1 MPWSTWADNC
11 SCIICISHI
20 HVGHDRE
27 RPSPRRPSFKY
38 NMPMTG
44 TPNQLLGGL
53 TPETFLADY
62 WQKKPLL
69 IRNAIS
75 DYKSPVDP
83 DELAGLACEDEV
95 ESRLILERDG
105 PHPWALEHGPFAEQR
120 FANLPES
127 HWTLL
132 VQECNKFVPELAAL
146 MDRFDFIPSW
156 RVDDVMVSYAP
167 DQGTVGPHTDQYDVF
182 LLQGLG
188 KRRWQISATPVDEEN
203 RLPDLDL
210 NIMRDFQATEEWIL
224 EPGDML
230 YLPPGLAH
238 HGVAMENCM
247 TFSIGFRAPAHA
259 DIITGFTDSVASKLG
274 DSLRY
279 SDPDLRLQQ
288 HSGEIS
294 NESLLKVREIIR
306 SATSDNNSS
315 FDSWFGCFITESK
328 SGEPVT
334 EPEQTLTP
342 EQFLSLFQEHATLER
357 SESARF
363 AFISQNGGNILFID
377 GKEYPLSVELSF
389 AAPLLCDQRQY
400 SYTKLADKLA
410 ISDFT
415 SLLTELYNTGYV
427 TFNN

>member
-1 MPWSTWADNC
+1 MG
-11 SCIICISHI
+11 IS
-20 HVGHDRE
+20 E
-27 RPSPRRPSFKY
+27 
-38 NMPMTG
+38 
-44 TPNQLLGGL
+44 NQLLGGL

-69 IRNAIS
+69 IRNAIP
-75 DYKSPVDP
+75 DFKSPIDP

-120 FANLPES
+120 FAELPES

-132 VQECNKFVPELAAL
+132 VQECNKYVPELAAL

-188 KRRWQISATPVDEEN
+188 KRRWQISAAPVDEEN

-210 NIMRDFQATEEWIL
+210 NIMRDFQATEEWVL

-238 HGVAMENCM
+238 HGVAMGDCM
-247 TFSIGFRAPAHA
+247 TLSIGFRAPAHA

-274 DSLRY
+274 DNVRY

-294 NESLLKVREIIR
+294 GESLLKVREIIR
-306 SATSDNNSS
+306 SATSDNNSAID
-315 FDSWFGCFITESK
+315 FWFGRFVTESK
-328 SGEPVT
+328 SGEAVI
-334 EPEQTLTP
+334 EPEQILTP
-342 EQFLSLFQEHATLER
+342 AQFLSLFKKHAMLER
-357 SESARF
+357 SDVTRF
-363 AFISQNGGNILFID
+363 AFITQDDANILFID
-377 GKEYPLSVELSF
+377 GQDYPLSNELSF
-389 AAPLLCDQRQY
+389 AAPLICDQRQY
-400 SYTKLADKLA
+400 SYANLADKLA

-415 SLLTELYNTGYV
+415 SLLTELYNSGYV

>member
-1 MPWSTWADNC
+1 META
-11 SCIICISHI
+11 
-20 HVGHDRE
+20 V
-27 RPSPRRPSFKY
+27 
-38 NMPMTG
+38 
-44 TPNQLLGGL
+44 NQLLCGL
-53 TPETFLADY
+53 TSEIFLADY

-69 IRNAIS
+69 IRNAIA
-75 DYKSPVDP
+75 DFKSPIDP

-105 PHPWALEHGPFAEQR
+105 PHPWALEHGPFAEER
-120 FANLPES
+120 FTELLES

-132 VQECNKFVPELAAL
+132 VQECNKYVPELADL

-188 KRRWQISATPVDEEN
+188 KRRWQISAAPVDEKN

-238 HGVAMENCM
+238 HGVAMGDCM
-247 TFSIGFRAPAHA
+247 TLSIGFRAPAHA
-259 DIITGFTDSVASKLG
+259 DILTGFTDSVASKLG

-279 SDPDLRLQQ
+279 SDPDLSLQQ

-294 NESLLKVREIIR
+294 SESLLKVREIIR
-306 SATSDNNSS
+306 STTSDNNSAI
-315 FDSWFGCFITESK
+315 DSWFGRFVTESK
-328 SGEPVT
+328 SGELAI

-342 EQFLSLFQEHATLER
+342 EQFLSLFQEHTMLER
-357 SESARF
+357 SDVSRF
-363 AFISQNGGNILFID
+363 AFITEDDANILFID
-377 GKEYPLSVELSF
+377 GREYPLTNELSF
-389 AAPLLCDQRQY
+389 AAPLLCDQRQHIY
-400 SYTKLADKLA
+400 ANLTDKLA
-410 ISDFT
+410 QSDFT
-415 SLLTELYNTGYV
+415 SLLTELYNSGYV
-427 TFNN
+427 IFNN